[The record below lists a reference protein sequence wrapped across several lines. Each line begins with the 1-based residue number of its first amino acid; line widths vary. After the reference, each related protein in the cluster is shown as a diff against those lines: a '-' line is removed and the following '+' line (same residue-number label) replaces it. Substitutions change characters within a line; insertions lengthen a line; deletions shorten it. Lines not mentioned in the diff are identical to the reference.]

1 MIPVYRLGIVSEV
14 GDARGAGELPSR
26 EPAPEAAYDIRYL
39 AGVLWRYRGLIA
51 AVTAAGTTAVLIYL
65 LLSLVLPEERNPL
78 PNVYQAEALLLI
90 PRSVSAPDFN
100 AEVSNLLSN
109 SSLSGLLPGQ
119 VNNMRLAL
127 TLLNSKTTV
136 DRVADHFD
144 LAARYNI
151 TPQVRGAVR
160 KRFLSKATFETQFSE
175 RTLRIAYRSA
185 EPEFAAAVVNRLVE
199 TLEHRFEELGI
210 DRGRTK
216 RDLIASR
223 HREVE
228 QRIVHYAE
236 RIKEFQQRYGV
247 LNVDDL
253 AREYVRRVADL
264 NTRLLLQEVEI
275 QTYAGVAPSNDSALL
290 VLQAERDNLGQLI
303 EEMESGY
310 VEYDGQLPAQAEL
323 PDLAQEFARLR
334 LEQAVQVELF
344 KLLSREYE
352 LAKLEVAGQERV
364 FQVLEW
370 AEVPDLRSGPSRR
383 RILMFAFAA
392 FLATG
397 MVAALVL
404 NAVRNWSAR

>member
-1 MIPVYRLGIVSEV
+1 MSEA
-14 GDARGAGELPSR
+14 GGARGAGELPSR
-26 EPAPEAAYDIRYL
+26 EPAPEAAYDLRYL
-39 AGVLWRYRGLIA
+39 AGVLWQYRRLIA
-51 AVTAAGTTAVLIYL
+51 AVTAAGTTLVLVYL

-90 PRSVSAPDFN
+90 PRSASAPDLN

-119 VNNMRLAL
+119 VNNMRLAV
-127 TLLNSKTTV
+127 TLLNSKTIV

-144 LAARYNI
+144 LAARYNV
-151 TPQVRGAVR
+151 TRQVDGAVVRGAVR
-160 KRFLSKATFETQFSE
+160 QRFLSKATFDPQFSE

-185 EPEFAAAVVNRLVE
+185 EPDFAAAVVNRLVE
-199 TLEHRFEELGI
+199 VLRERFEELGI
-210 DRGRTK
+210 DRSSTR

-236 RIKEFQQRYGV
+236 RIKEFQQRHGV

-253 AREYVRRVADL
+253 AREYVRRMANL
-264 NTRLLLQEVEI
+264 NTQLLLQEVEI
-275 QTYAGVAPSNDSALL
+275 QTYAGVAPSTDSALL
-290 VLQAERDNLGQLI
+290 VLQAERDNLGRLI

-334 LEQAVQVELF
+334 LEQAVQIELF

-352 LAKLEVAGQERV
+352 LAKLEAAGQEPV
-364 FQVLEW
+364 FQVLEL
-370 AEVPDLRSGPSRR
+370 AEPPDLRSGPSRR

-392 FLATG
+392 FLAIG
-397 MVAALVL
+397 IAAALVL
-404 NAVRNWSAR
+404 NAIRSWRAR

>member
-1 MIPVYRLGIVSEV
+1 MVGGEV
-14 GDARGAGELPSR
+14 GDARGPGVLPSR
-26 EPAPEAAYDIRYL
+26 EPAPEAAYDLRYL
-39 AGVLWRYRGLIA
+39 AGVLWQYRGLIA
-51 AVTAAGTTAVLIYL
+51 AVTAAGTTLVLIYL

-78 PNVYQAEALLLI
+78 PNVYQAEALLLV
-90 PRSVSAPDFN
+90 PRSASAPDLN

-119 VNNMRLAL
+119 VNNMRLAV

-136 DRVADHFD
+136 DRVIDHFD
-144 LAARYNI
+144 LTARYNV
-151 TPQVRGAVR
+151 TRPVHGAVR
-160 KRFLSKATFETQFSE
+160 QRFLSKATFDPQFSE

-185 EPEFAAAVVNRLVE
+185 EPEFAADVVNRLVE
-199 TLEHRFEELGI
+199 VLEDRFEELGI
-210 DRGRTK
+210 DRSRTR
-216 RDLIASR
+216 RDLIAAR
-223 HREVE
+223 HGEVE
-228 QRIVHYAE
+228 QQIVHYAE

-253 AREYVRRVADL
+253 AREYARRLADL

-275 QTYAGVAPSNDSALL
+275 QTYAGVSPGNDSALL
-290 VLQAERDNLGQLI
+290 LLQAERDNLGRLI

-310 VEYDGQLPAQAEL
+310 DEYDGQLPAQAEL

-334 LEQAVQVELF
+334 LEQAVQIELF

-352 LAKLEVAGQERV
+352 LAKLEAAGQEKV

-370 AEVPDLRSGPSRR
+370 AETPDLRSGPSRR

-392 FLATG
+392 FLALG
-397 MVAALVL
+397 IAAALVL
-404 NAVRNWSAR
+404 NAVRSWSAR